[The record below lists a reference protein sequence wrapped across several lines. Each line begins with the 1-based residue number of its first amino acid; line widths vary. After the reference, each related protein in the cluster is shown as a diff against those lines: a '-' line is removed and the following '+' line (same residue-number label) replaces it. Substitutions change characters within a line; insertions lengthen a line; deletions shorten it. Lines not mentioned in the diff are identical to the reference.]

1 MFQHP
6 SGYQVE
12 AKAAV
17 MVTALK
23 RLQPLW
29 PRGLRIGAVFPDVSK
44 VMDDLKLL
52 QRNGLIELRC
62 IDPSEFG
69 IDQTALNRLESQW
82 DDYVT
87 SPYHTR
93 EVVPSEFKRDHV
105 DINPYPSITPFER
118 RAQQSLISSSSS

>member
-12 AKAAV
+12 AKVAV

-62 IDPSEFG
+62 IEPGEFG
-69 IDQTALNRLESQW
+69 VGRTAAKQIGEPVGRLC
-82 DDYVT
+82 YVPV
-87 SPYHTR
+87 SHTGSC
-93 EVVPSEFKRDHV
+93 P
-105 DINPYPSITPFER
+105 ER
-118 RAQQSLISSSSS
+118 VQRRSC